1 MSFKIPPLENI
12 RRSRNARLTASDWTQ
27 LPDAP
32 VDSQQRT
39 AWAEYRQLL
48 RDITVGLPDPLPE
61 NYRPIWPAQPS

>member
-1 MSFKIPPLENI
+1 MYKRPLPIERIRNNRNI
-12 RRSRNARLTASDWTQ
+12 RLQLCDWTQ
-27 LPDAP
+27 MPDSP
-32 VDSQQRT
+32 LSSQQRT